1 MITVLHRGVPENDYS
16 VPQILGYYFRNIIS
30 TDLTKIFCFFDKIGF
45 LSDMSRSLQYYV
57 GQIYYGNTELVNRL
71 CFRGDH

>member
-1 MITVLHRGVPENDYS
+1 MITVLLRGVRKMYQCTTNLEVLHQEYHFYRLDS
-16 VPQILGYYFRNIIS
+16 VFMI
-30 TDLTKIFCFFDKIGF
+30 KIGF